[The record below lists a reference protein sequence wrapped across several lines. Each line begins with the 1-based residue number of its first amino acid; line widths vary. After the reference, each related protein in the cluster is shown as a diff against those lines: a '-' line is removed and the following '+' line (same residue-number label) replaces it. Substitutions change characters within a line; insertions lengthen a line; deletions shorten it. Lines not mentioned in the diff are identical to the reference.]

1 MDIVILPA
9 GRKQT
14 NPTQFWESFINS
26 FTGLKCLL
34 RFCEKHA
41 QSQAL
46 KHIITDFI
54 LILESWLGS
63 KETSTQ
69 DKQCAYMEDTS
80 AFGRLGKG
88 PRATWKNW
96 KIISLCTWKGKG
108 WGAVEENW
116 GGRNPL
122 ILCSVM
128 LEGQGP
134 AQAVLKFKAWDL
146 CMLPKTLSIG
156 K

>member
-46 KHIITDFI
+46 KYIITDFI

-63 KETSTQ
+63 RRLPHRISSVLIWKTPLLLGDWER
-69 DKQCAYMEDTS
+69 APEPH
-80 AFGRLGKG
+80 GRTGKLFPFVLEREKAG
-88 PRATWKNW
+88 VLWRRTE
-96 KIISLCTWKGKG
+96 
-108 WGAVEENW
+108 VEE
-116 GGRNPL
+116 
-122 ILCSVM
+122 
-128 LEGQGP
+128 
-134 AQAVLKFKAWDL
+134 
-146 CMLPKTLSIG
+146 TLSSYAV
-156 K
+156 